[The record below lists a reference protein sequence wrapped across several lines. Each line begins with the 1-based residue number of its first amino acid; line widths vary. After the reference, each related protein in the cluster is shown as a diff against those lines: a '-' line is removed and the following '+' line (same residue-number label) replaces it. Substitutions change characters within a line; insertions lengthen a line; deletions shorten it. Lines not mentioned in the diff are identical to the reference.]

1 MKIHRSLAAFI
12 IAFLGTLSILAQDVT
27 VTVTP
32 TQQVLPPQVL
42 LYITDPGKFFTI
54 TLMNTS
60 NETKHVHLGLQP

>member
-32 TQQVLPPQVL
+32 TQQVLPPQV
-42 LYITDPGKFFTI
+42 
-54 TLMNTS
+54 S
-60 NETKHVHLGLQP
+60 H